1 MLFWYSAMLLA
12 LDAVKVV
19 DIRLRMIALGQST
32 PAEMLLMVIEKL
44 DAVQDAN
51 SIIIRGGDPLLII
64 DNYRK
69 IVAANV
75 SAALCGQLN
84 AGF

>member
-1 MLFWYSAMLLA
+1 MLYWYSAMLLA

-32 PAEMLLMVIEKL
+32 PAEMFLMVIEKL

-75 SAALCGQLN
+75 QRLSAVS
-84 AGF
+84 

>member
-75 SAALCGQLN
+75 QRLSAVS
-84 AGF
+84 